1 MKKVIETQT
10 TGIDAIELLM
20 DETLCEGRIVIPKM
34 MVKQAG
40 GVNQKLKA
48 GKKYELMMR
57 IAEMFPIEL
66 IETNENAVAD
76 NSIILE
82 DDTPEKK
89 QDYGWKTDCY
99 IASKYAEKLQK
110 RNLFDVVIQ
119 TILEDGN
126 VRKNYNETVYFLEL
140 MLKKSEEYYRI
151 DDMTKPI
158 LIYKGDDICH
168 NVLTVFAEE
177 FGNALEQMGKNVIY
191 FDMAKEPIGNVTR
204 YMNQHFCAIIGVQ
217 SYMFSIKLSDEKH
230 YIHEYIYGPKFNF
243 IFDHPIWLKNHLNHH
258 LQYFT
263 VLTLDD
269 NYVDFVK
276 KHFKMNAILFPPAGI
291 EKAGEEQKKYGLT
304 FIGTYNDY
312 RSQLP
317 VIHQMNRSMR
327 FFANHLLSIMRKN
340 TWLTAED
347 AFDRTVKERR
357 LILSENEYLDLFYEM
372 RRVFYCVI
380 HYYRE
385 HVLKTIVDNNIK
397 VDVFGDS
404 WKDSLFYGHPNVI
417 WHPDVT
423 VEESITIWKQ
433 SKLSLNIMSWHKAG
447 FTERMANI
455 MLAEAVLV
463 TDDTA
468 YLNGRYNENDMLVF
482 QLNQLEKLP
491 SKIQKL
497 LSDDKKRIEIAENGR
512 KKTKEAHTWQKRA
525 QSFVDFLSEIE

>member
-1 MKKVIETQT
+1 
-10 TGIDAIELLM
+10 
-20 DETLCEGRIVIPKM
+20 
-34 MVKQAG
+34 
-40 GVNQKLKA
+40 
-48 GKKYELMMR
+48 
-57 IAEMFPIEL
+57 
-66 IETNENAVAD
+66 
-76 NSIILE
+76 
-82 DDTPEKK
+82 
-89 QDYGWKTDCY
+89 
-99 IASKYAEKLQK
+99 
-110 RNLFDVVIQ
+110 
-119 TILEDGN
+119 
-126 VRKNYNETVYFLEL
+126 